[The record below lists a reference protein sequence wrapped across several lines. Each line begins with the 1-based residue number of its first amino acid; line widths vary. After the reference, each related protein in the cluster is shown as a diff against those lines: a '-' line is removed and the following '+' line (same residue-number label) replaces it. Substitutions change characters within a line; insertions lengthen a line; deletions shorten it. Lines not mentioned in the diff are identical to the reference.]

1 MPHVALVPFTGLR
14 VREQEML
21 KLGMRLP
28 GLKKRAD
35 ALAGLPALGLLTL
48 AGMTPEN
55 WTCSYHP
62 SSDSKSLLKDVRS
75 TNPDLVAVSA
85 LTASVMEAYRF
96 CDALK
101 SDGIQ
106 TVIGG
111 LHATVLPDEAAEH
124 ATAVCVGDG
133 EASWLT
139 ILKDAQQN
147 SLQPIYRPTKPI
159 ALADS
164 PMPRFELQG
173 RKIPQRWTIQTQRGC
188 PWACDFCG
196 ASRLLGPARYKTVGQ
211 IANELNAI
219 RALDTTPWIELAD
232 DNTFAG
238 RKDSIE
244 MLDVIREA
252 GIYYFTESDWRIGED
267 PDLVKAL
274 ARSGCVQVL
283 IGVESLG
290 FRYSGMGRKGA
301 ELSRMMAAVDRLQDA
316 GIVVNGCF
324 IAGAEGETDQ
334 SLDRMAQFINESSF
348 AEVQLTLQTPF
359 PGTGLYRRMKRE
371 NRLLA
376 DRDWSYY
383 TLFDVVYEP
392 DQMSVVDLEAGFRRT
407 LQTVFGPVASAKR
420 GSQRRKV
427 WRKNF
432 MMRKT
437 TE

>member
-62 SSDSKSLLKDVRS
+62 SADTKSLLEDVRA

-85 LTASVMEAYRF
+85 LTASVLEAYRF
-96 CDALK
+96 CDALNA
-101 SDGIQ
+101 DGIQ

-124 ATAVCVGDG
+124 AAVCVGDG
-133 EASWLT
+133 EASWLK
-139 ILKDAQQN
+139 ILADAQQN
-147 SLQPIYRPTKPI
+147 NLQTVYRPTKPI

-164 PMPRFELQG
+164 PLPRFELQG
-173 RKIPQRWTIQTQRGC
+173 KKLPQRWTIQTQRGC

-211 IANELNAI
+211 IANELHAI
-219 RALDTTPWIELAD
+219 RALDVSPWIELAD

-244 MLDVIREA
+244 MLGVIEGA
-252 GIYYFTESDWRIGED
+252 GVRYFTESDWRIGED
-267 PDLVKAL
+267 PELVRAL
-274 ARSGCVQVL
+274 AKSGCVQVL
-283 IGVESLG
+283 VGVESLS
-290 FRYSGMGRKGA
+290 FRYSGMGRKGT

-334 SLDRMAQFINESSF
+334 TLDAMAQFINESSF

-359 PGTGLYRRMKRE
+359 PGTGLYRRMKRD

-407 LQTVFGPVASAKR
+407 ALTVFGSTGASKR
-420 GSQRRKV
+420 ASIRRKV

-432 MMRKT
+432 KMRKST
-437 TE
+437 Q

>member
-1 MPHVALVPFTGLR
+1 M
-14 VREQEML
+14 
-21 KLGMRLP
+21 
-28 GLKKRAD
+28 
-35 ALAGLPALGLLTL
+35 
-48 AGMTPEN
+48 
-55 WTCSYHP
+55 
-62 SSDSKSLLKDVRS
+62 
-75 TNPDLVAVSA
+75 
-85 LTASVMEAYRF
+85 
-96 CDALK
+96 
-101 SDGIQ
+101 
-106 TVIGG
+106 IGG

-232 DNTFAG
+232 DNTFAD

-252 GIYYFTESDWRIGED
+252 GIHYFTESDWRIGED

-283 IGVESLG
+283 VGVESLG
-290 FRYSGMGRKGA
+290 FGIREWAEK
-301 ELSRMMAAVDRLQDA
+301 ELSFQ
-316 GIVVNGCF
+316 G
-324 IAGAEGETDQ
+324 
-334 SLDRMAQFINESSF
+334 
-348 AEVQLTLQTPF
+348 
-359 PGTGLYRRMKRE
+359 
-371 NRLLA
+371 
-376 DRDWSYY
+376 
-383 TLFDVVYEP
+383 
-392 DQMSVVDLEAGFRRT
+392 
-407 LQTVFGPVASAKR
+407 
-420 GSQRRKV
+420 
-427 WRKNF
+427 
-432 MMRKT
+432 
-437 TE
+437 

>member
-62 SSDSKSLLKDVRS
+62 SSDSKSLLKDVRA

-85 LTASVMEAYRF
+85 LTASVLEAYRF

-111 LHATVLPDEAAEH
+111 LHATVLPDEAVGH

-133 EASWLT
+133 EASWLN
-139 ILKDAQQN
+139 ILADAQQD
-147 SLQPIYRPTKPI
+147 SLQSIYRPAKPI

-173 RKIPQRWTIQTQRGC
+173 RKIPLRWTIQTQRGC

-359 PGTGLYRRMKRE
+359 PGTGLYRRMERE

-392 DQMSVVDLEAGFRRT
+392 DQMSVADLEAGFRRT
-407 LQTVFGPVASAKR
+407 LQTVFGPAAAAKR